1 MTLQII
7 KMKQIISLKPVK
19 MTSSVM
25 EDLEKKKLILRL
37 GPRRHELPAKW
48 GETLD
53 QPVYDSHERWG
64 PHRLL
69 TVTVNRM
76 QLPEFATHP
85 DNEEFLLLGDAST
98 KPLYIVIALMQ
109 RVELEKKIMD
119 QSISPSDFICLEV
132 VWNDPDLSFFTML
145 AGVPHGETITA
156 REGRPPSFYVTEG
169 RLLPNDLVDLGNFEI
184 SVNS

>member
-1 MTLQII
+1 
-7 KMKQIISLKPVK
+7 

-25 EDLEKKKLILRL
+25 EDLEQRKLILRL
-37 GPRRHELPAKW
+37 GPGRHELPAKW

-53 QPVYDSHERWG
+53 QPVYDSHERYG

-69 TVTVNRM
+69 TVTVNRI
-76 QLPEFATHP
+76 QVPEFATHP
-85 DNEEFLLLGDAST
+85 DNEEFLMLGDPST
-98 KPLYIVIALMQ
+98 KPLYIIIALMQ
-109 RVELEKKIMD
+109 RARLVKKILN
-119 QSISPSDFICLEV
+119 QSLSPADFICLEV

-169 RLLPNDLVDLGNFEI
+169 RLLPNELIDFGNFELG
-184 SVNS
+184 VNS